1 MKCSDIP
8 TEPILEFLKIH
19 GGMGCSWIPIEIAGD
34 RSVLNAMPAGIPTKL
49 ALAKMRK
56 LIKKKLVT
64 GCACGCRG
72 DFDLPL

>member
-19 GGMGCSWIPIEIAGD
+19 GGIGCTWRAGN
-34 RSVLNAMPAGIPTKL
+34 RSVLQVMPSGTPPKL
-49 ALAKMRK
+49 ALAKMRT
-56 LIKKKLVT
+56 LIKNKLVV

-72 DFDLPL
+72 DFDLPWQTSE